1 MPHPA
6 PSAHFPRMILPAAL
20 VQLPELLASTAAGAA
35 SAAAPAAFK
44 VTAASVL
51 NFLTQT
57 VLVVAAGIAV
67 YRWRWSALGLVLFLF
82 KPYLPI
88 VLDYWVD
95 AFFPIQGNAALER
108 WHLFIQISN
117 LITAIALLISLRLI
131 VRREMLGGFL
141 EPKTRTK
148 AVKKR
153 TGLRRRR
160 TQTRQD

>member
-1 MPHPA
+1 
-6 PSAHFPRMILPAAL
+6 MILPAAL

-35 SAAAPAAFK
+35 SAAAFK

-57 VLVVAAGIAV
+57 VLVVAAGITV

>member
-1 MPHPA
+1 
-6 PSAHFPRMILPAAL
+6 MILPAAL

-35 SAAAPAAFK
+35 LAAAPVTFK

-82 KPYLPI
+82 KPYLHCAG
-88 VLDYWVD
+88 LLGGCL
-95 AFFPIQGNAALER
+95 FPDPGECGPGALASV
-108 WHLFIQISN
+108 HPDLQPHH
-117 LITAIALLISLRLI
+117 AIALLISLRFI

-141 EPKTRTK
+141 EPKARTK

>member
-1 MPHPA
+1 MIIPA
-6 PSAHFPRMILPAAL
+6 VSL
-20 VQLPELLASTAAGAA
+20 QLPDLLPTIVAGAA
-35 SAAAPAAFK
+35 AAVAPAAFK
-44 VTAASVL
+44 VTAVSML
-51 NFLTQT
+51 NFLTQA
-57 VLVVAAGIAV
+57 VLVVAAGVAV
-67 YRWRWSALGLVLFLF
+67 YRWKWSALGLVLFLF

-131 VRREMLGGFL
+131 IRREMLGGFL
-141 EPKTRTK
+141 EPKARAR

-160 TQTRQD
+160 APARQD

>member
-1 MPHPA
+1 MII
-6 PSAHFPRMILPAAL
+6 SAVSL
-20 VQLPELLASTAAGAA
+20 QLPDLLATTVAGAA
-35 SAAAPAAFK
+35 AAVAPAAFK

-57 VLVVAAGIAV
+57 VLVVAAGVAS

-131 VRREMLGGFL
+131 IRREVLGGFL
-141 EPKTRTK
+141 EPKGGRAK

-160 TQTRQD
+160 VPTRQD